1 MIPRPVLPGRVDVT
15 SLYSFIRVIME
26 RAPLSF
32 QSIAGIIRCAHKYQ
46 ADDIVHFA
54 GLRLLEAFEPPDLFS
69 AYRLSEPISW
79 DELWTMW
86 KTSRGFPDLELLDA
100 PEAVSLLRLI
110 STDGM
115 EQISWALYLCILC
128 GLEQLLIGVERKD
141 RAPARL
147 SNEDHALCTQVLL
160 TLSRE
165 CYRGVQLIFKKMLQ
179 SLPDEGSSQPQF
191 HWSCQ
196 SADSCREA
204 ITQMALKQATEDI
217 SYTLFDLFIHIDC
230 RRSVSEAYETN
241 HESLC
246 ATCSERL
253 NSCSDEV
260 YADLLGDLPSY
271 FSRLNLS

>member
-1 MIPRPVLPGRVDVT
+1 M
-15 SLYSFIRVIME
+15 VIQPAE
-26 RAPLSF
+26 LSF
-32 QSIAGIIRCAHKYQ
+32 QSIAGIIRCAHKYE
-46 ADDIVHFA
+46 ADEIVHFA
-54 GLRLLEAFEPPDLFS
+54 GLRLLDAFEPPDLLPT
-69 AYRLSEPISW
+69 APLSDPISW

-110 STDGM
+110 STDGPGM

-128 GLEQLLIGVERKD
+128 GLEKLLIGVERKD

-179 SLPDEGSSQPQF
+179 SSPDEGSSLPQI

-230 RRSVSEAYETN
+230 RSSVSEAYETN
-241 HESLC
+241 IESLC

-253 NSCSDEV
+253 DFCSGEV

-271 FSRLNLS
+271 FSRLNSS

>member
-1 MIPRPVLPGRVDVT
+1 
-15 SLYSFIRVIME
+15 ME
-26 RAPLSF
+26 RASLSF

-69 AYRLSEPISW
+69 ADPLSESISW

-110 STDGM
+110 STDRM

-128 GLEQLLIGVERKD
+128 GLEQLLTGVERKD
-141 RAPARL
+141 RPPARL
-147 SNEDHALCTQVLL
+147 SNEDYALCTQALL
-160 TLSRE
+160 TLARE
-165 CYRGVQLIFKKMLQ
+165 CHRGVQLIFERLLQ
-179 SLPDEGSSQPQF
+179 SLLDEGSSQPQF
-191 HWSCQ
+191 HWGCQ
-196 SADSCREA
+196 NADSCREA
-204 ITQMALKQATEDI
+204 ITQMSLQQATEDI

-230 RRSVSEAYETN
+230 RSSVSQAYKTN

-246 ATCSERL
+246 ATCFERL
-253 NSCSDEV
+253 NSYSEDV
-260 YADLLGDLPSY
+260 YTDLLSDLPSY